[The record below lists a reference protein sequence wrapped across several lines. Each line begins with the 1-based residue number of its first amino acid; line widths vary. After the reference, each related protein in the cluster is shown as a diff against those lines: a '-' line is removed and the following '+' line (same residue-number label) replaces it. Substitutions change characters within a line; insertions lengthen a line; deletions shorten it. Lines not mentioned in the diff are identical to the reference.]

1 MVRLNN
7 EPGVSGGCCSYPH
20 VACLRELEKA
30 SGGIY
35 LVEGLYVRLLL
46 CVVYDEEEG
55 HIVPGQCV
63 HAGDSFCSVVS
74 FHISVDCRGYHLDYQ
89 NEEYHCNG
97 IYRGIGYARYVAVRH
112 GVRRRQGGRA
122 GHAPVMVPSRS
133 RMFILNT
140 NSPTM
145 TATSMVPA

>member
-1 MVRLNN
+1 MFVCGGGRGSDVPLNKT
-7 EPGVSGGCCSYPH
+7 GVSGGCCSYPH

-35 LVEGLYVRLLL
+35 QVEGLYVRLLL

-55 HIVPGQCV
+55 HIVSGQCV

-112 GVRRRQGGRA
+112 GVGGSFVKSA
-122 GHAPVMVPSRS
+122 ASKDGANIYMSFLQTEIIS
-133 RMFILNT
+133 
-140 NSPTM
+140 
-145 TATSMVPA
+145 